1 MSGLFEGSVHV
12 IGVVFSASALAP
24 LFSARCVRHIGGNA
38 DDNASDDQAL
48 GMQDIAESLRQRGIK
63 ITKPASVASSVRS

>member
-1 MSGLFEGSVHV
+1 MKLVSLATDKFIADIVHEAKEL
-12 IGVVFSASALAP
+12 SQL
-24 LFSARCVRHIGGNA
+24 RRGNAVA

-63 ITKPASVASSVRS
+63 ITNPASVASSVRS